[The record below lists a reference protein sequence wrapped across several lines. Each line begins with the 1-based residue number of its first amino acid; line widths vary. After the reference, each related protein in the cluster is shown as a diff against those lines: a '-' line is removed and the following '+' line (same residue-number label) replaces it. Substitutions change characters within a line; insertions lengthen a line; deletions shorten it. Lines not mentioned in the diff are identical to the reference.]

1 LWTRWLPS
9 AGRFSEF
16 FANYVEIT
24 YDATFLIGGAT
35 AYDWSLG
42 PIRKL
47 AEELK
52 GVEFKFVD
60 ASSK

>member
-1 LWTRWLPS
+1 VDEMATLCRTVLRNL
-9 AGRFSEF
+9 R
-16 FANYVEIT
+16 YVEIT
-24 YDATFLIGGAT
+24 YDATFLIGSAT
-35 AYDWSLG
+35 AHDWSLG

>member
-1 LWTRWLPS
+1 VDEMATLCRTVLRNL
-9 AGRFSEF
+9 R
-16 FANYVEIT
+16 YVEIT
-24 YDATFLIGGAT
+24 YDAAFLIGGAT
-35 AYDWSLG
+35 AHDWSLG

-52 GVEFKFVD
+52 GVELKVVD